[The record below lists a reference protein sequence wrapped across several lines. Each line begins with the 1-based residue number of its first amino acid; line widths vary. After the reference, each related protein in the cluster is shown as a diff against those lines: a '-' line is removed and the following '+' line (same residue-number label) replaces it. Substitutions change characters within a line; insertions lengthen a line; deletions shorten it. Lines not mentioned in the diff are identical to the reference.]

1 LQAADV
7 LSGVRRLERGLRLA
21 ARAAERATG
30 LTAAQLFVLEELAAA
45 ESSSMAGLASR
56 THTDRSSVSV
66 VIDKLA
72 AAGLVKRT
80 PSSDDRRRT
89 ESQITRR
96 GRAVLARA
104 PLSPTKGL
112 VRAVGRLPA
121 AKVRQLATALAALND
136 ELGYT
141 QEAMLFEEERK

>member
-1 LQAADV
+1 MQAADV

-30 LTAAQLFVLEELAAA
+30 LTAAQLFVLEELAAS
-45 ESSSMAGLASR
+45 ESSSLSDLASR
-56 THTDRSSVSV
+56 THTDRSSVSA

-72 AAGLVKRT
+72 AAGLVKRS
-80 PSSDDRRRT
+80 PSPDDRRRM

-96 GRAVLARA
+96 GRAVLRRA
-104 PLSPTKGL
+104 PLSPTQGL
-112 VRAVGRLPA
+112 VRAVGRLSA
-121 AKVRQLATALAALND
+121 TRVHQLATALAALND

-141 QEAMLFEEERK
+141 QESMLFEEERK

>member
-1 LQAADV
+1 MQAADV

-45 ESSSMAGLASR
+45 ESSSLSDLASR

-66 VIDKLA
+66 VLDRLA
-72 AAGLVKRT
+72 AAGLVKRS

-104 PLSPTKGL
+104 PLSPTKRL

-121 AKVRQLATALAALND
+121 TKVHQLATALAALND

-141 QEAMLFEEERK
+141 HEAMLFEEERK

>member
-1 LQAADV
+1 MSA
-7 LSGVRRLERGLRLA
+7 
-21 ARAAERATG
+21 
-30 LTAAQLFVLEELAAA
+30 
-45 ESSSMAGLASR
+45 
-56 THTDRSSVSV
+56 
-66 VIDKLA
+66 VIDRLA
-72 AAGLVKRT
+72 AAGLVKRS
-80 PSSDDRRRT
+80 PSSEDRRRT

-96 GRAVLARA
+96 GRAVLTRA

-121 AKVRQLATALAALND
+121 TKVRQLAAALAALND

>member
-1 LQAADV
+1 MQAAAV
-7 LSGVRRLERGLRLA
+7 LGGVRRLERGLRLA

-45 ESSSMAGLASR
+45 ESSSLADLASR

-66 VIDKLA
+66 VVDRLA
-72 AAGLVKRT
+72 AAGLVKCS
-80 PSSDDRRRT
+80 PSPDDRRRI

-96 GRAVLARA
+96 GRAVLAKA

-121 AKVRQLATALAALND
+121 TKVRQLAGALSALNA

-141 QEAMLFEEERK
+141 QEVMLFEEERR